1 MSPAKN
7 SLSTSSGGRLLHSLQ
22 AEQVV
27 EAQKMRIVQM
37 LLKGKTYG
45 LPGSDG
51 KVSLFQLSTLLNRL
65 PS

>member
-1 MSPAKN
+1 MLVA
-7 SLSTSSGGRLLHSLQ
+7 TRFGGRVLRPLQ

-51 KVSLFQLSTLLNRL
+51 KVRY
-65 PS
+65 